1 MEQSEGGQLAR
12 MTLKTVA
19 DKVGVSPMTVSN
31 AFSRPDQ
38 LSAELRERILAA
50 ADELGY
56 LGPDPAARALARGST
71 GAVGIVL
78 TTVIGTALTD
88 EMATQFLQA
97 ILEGLAPTGLSL
109 TLLSGEEAAGHVPAR
124 DVPMDGAVVFD
135 CDPRS
140 PALGWLRRRRLPVV
154 FVDQDPAPGVP
165 CINVDDRGGASAA
178 AEHLVALGHRRIGIV
193 NAGVVGPHG
202 LQSGPM
208 PDDQSYVTAQ
218 RMLGWLEPLSAAG
231 IEPVVIKQEHFTEE
245 DGYTALGVLLAADP
259 GITGVLCF
267 SDTLAHGVMLAAQD
281 RGLRLPADLS
291 IVGFDDNPLAARLR
305 PALTTVWQ
313 DVGEKGRL
321 AAAALARAVAPVESG
336 RPGGAETSAAQDK
349 DAAALH
355 VVLPTRL
362 VVRESTAA
370 PGRLPAD

>member
-1 MEQSEGGQLAR
+1 

-19 DKVGVSPMTVSN
+19 DRVGVSPMTVSN

-38 LSAELRERILAA
+38 LSAELRERILSA

-56 LGPDPAARALARGST
+56 VGPDPAARALARGTT

-78 TTVIGTALTD
+78 TTVIGTAFSD
-88 EMATQFLQA
+88 EMATQFLRA

-109 TLLSGEEAAGHVPAR
+109 TLLSGESAAGRVPAR

-140 PALGWLRRRRLPVV
+140 PALGWLRRRGLPMV
-154 FVDQDPAPGVP
+154 FVDQDPTPDVP
-165 CINVDDRGGASAA
+165 CINVDDRGGARSA
-178 AEHLVALGHRRIGIV
+178 AEHLLALGHRRIGIV

-202 LQSGPM
+202 LQVDSTPS
-208 PDDQSYVTAQ
+208 DSSYVTAQ
-218 RMLGWLEPLSAAG
+218 RKIGWLDALTAAD
-231 IEPVVIKQEHFTEE
+231 IEPVVVKQEHFTEE
-245 DGYTALGVLLAADP
+245 DGYTALELLLSADP

-281 RGLRLPADLS
+281 RGLELPRDLS
-291 IVGFDDNPLAARLR
+291 VVGFDDNPLAARLR
-305 PALTTVWQ
+305 PALTTIWQ
-313 DVGEKGRL
+313 DVEEKGRL
-321 AAAALARAVAPVESG
+321 AAAALVEVVAAGPG
-336 RPGGAETSAAQDK
+336 REGGTKRPAATPAAPDAATAEKRSAARQ
-349 DAAALH
+349 

-362 VVRESTAA
+362 VVRESTAPP
-370 PGRLPAD
+370 PGLSARPD